1 MRPFPCIAA
10 VLLSL
15 VVSTEGEAQQ
25 TPNAPP
31 QIVASGEG
39 EARVTPDRVYA
50 DIAVETTAE
59 TAVAA
64 ATENARRVA
73 AVRAALQRA
82 GVQASAITNV
92 GYAVA
97 AKTRYEQGTERELG
111 YQAVHTLRVESERL
125 ERIGTF
131 IDAALAAGANGIR
144 EVRYTSRNQESA
156 RRAAIAA
163 AVARARTDAEA
174 MAQAAGGRLGNLL
187 EVSTSRFGAP
197 PGVFM
202 QESMAMM
209 RVREET
215 TITPRELVLRATVLG
230 RWAYVG
236 N

>member
-1 MRPFPCIAA
+1 MHPLPLIAA
-10 VLLSL
+10 VLLPL
-15 VVSTEGEAQQ
+15 VISAVGTAQQ
-25 TPNAPP
+25 APNAPP

-64 ATENARRVA
+64 AAENARRVA

-82 GVQASAITNV
+82 GVQAGAISNV
-92 GYAVA
+92 GYSVQER
-97 AKTRYEQGTERELG
+97 TRYEQGTQRRDG

-125 ERIGTF
+125 ERIGAL

-174 MAQAAGGRLGNLL
+174 MAQAAGGRLGGLL
-187 EVSTSRFGAP
+187 EISTSRFGAP
-197 PGVFM
+197 PGVFV
-202 QESMAMM
+202 QESLMM
-209 RVREET
+209 RTREET
-215 TITPRELVLRATVLG
+215 SITPRELVLRATVLG